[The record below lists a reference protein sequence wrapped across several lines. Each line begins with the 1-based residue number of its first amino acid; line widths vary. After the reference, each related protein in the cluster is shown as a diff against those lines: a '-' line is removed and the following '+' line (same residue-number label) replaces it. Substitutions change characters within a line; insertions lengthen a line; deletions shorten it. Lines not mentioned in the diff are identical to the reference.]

1 MTWQVVVTPK
11 ALEMIQ
17 GISDRRI
24 RRQVSEAIS
33 ALSEDPVIKGKA
45 LIGELAGFR
54 AIRVAGQR
62 YRVIYR
68 VEKVEVLVVVVAVG
82 QRKEGSRKDIY
93 SLASKLFRQRL
104 LSE

>member
-1 MTWQVVVTPK
+1 MVTPK
-11 ALEMIQ
+11 ALDMIQ
-17 GISDRRI
+17 AISDRRI
-24 RRQVSEAIS
+24 RKQVSQAIS
-33 ALSEDPVIKGKA
+33 ALAEDPDIKGKA

-54 AIRVAGQR
+54 AIRAAGQR

-68 VEKVEVLVVVVAVG
+68 VEKLKVLVVVVAAG

>member
-33 ALSEDPVIKGKA
+33 ALSEDPDIKGKA
-45 LIGELAGFR
+45 LIGELTGFR
-54 AIRVAGQR
+54 GIRAAGKR

-68 VEKVEVLVVVVAVG
+68 VEKVKVLVVVVAVG
-82 QRKEGSRKDIY
+82 LRKEGSRKDVY

>member
-1 MTWQVVVTPK
+1 LTWKVMVTHK

-33 ALSEDPVIKGKA
+33 ALSEDPDIKGKA
-45 LIGELAGFR
+45 LIGELTGFR
-54 AIRVAGQR
+54 AIRAAGQR
-62 YRVIYR
+62 FRVIYR
-68 VEKVEVLVVVVAVG
+68 VEDVKVLVVVVAVG
-82 QRKEGSRKDIY
+82 QRKEESRNDVY

>member
-1 MTWQVVVTPK
+1 MVTPK

-33 ALSEDPVIKGKA
+33 DLSEDPDIKGKA
-45 LIGELAGFR
+45 LIGELTGFR
-54 AIRVAGQR
+54 AIRAAGQR
-62 YRVIYR
+62 FRVIFR
-68 VEKVEVLVVVVAVG
+68 VEDVKVLVVVVAVG

-93 SLASKLFRQRL
+93 SLAGKLFRQRL

>member
-1 MTWQVVVTPK
+1 LTWQVVVTPK

-33 ALSEDPVIKGKA
+33 ALSEDPDIKGKA
-45 LIGELAGFR
+45 LIGELTGFR
-54 AIRVAGQR
+54 GIRAAGKR

-68 VEKVEVLVVVVAVG
+68 VEKVKVLVVVVAVG
-82 QRKEGSRKDIY
+82 LRKEGSRKDVY